1 MTYSEALQTLFSGET
16 AADFLRLAIALAV
29 LLLLGCQVFRTVR
42 ELFFLPKEEKT
53 EAYGVHCEQSEQRFQ
68 RDERHI
74 AENRD
79 DIRDLKEGLRVSC
92 VANMALLNHAI
103 HNGNT
108 AEMQRASE
116 QLNQYLINRK

>member
-1 MTYSEALQTLFSGET
+1 MNYSEAVQTLLNAESASHFW
-16 AADFLRLAIALAV
+16 LVCIALAV
-29 LLLLGCQVFRTVR
+29 LLLLACQTFKTVR
-42 ELFFLPKEEKT
+42 ELFFQPGREAA
-53 EAYGVHCEQSEQRFQ
+53 EAYGTHCEQSEQRFQ

-108 AEMQRASE
+108 AEMQRASD